1 MMKKTNRTAYN
12 CPISK
17 SVADGFLIKSSMVSI
32 IPNSNKVQ
40 FGYPR
45 LQKYA
50 GR

>member
-1 MMKKTNRTAYN
+1 MNRTDN
-12 CPISK
+12 CRISK
-17 SVADGFLIKSSMVSI
+17 SVDDGVLIKGSMLSI

-40 FGYPR
+40 FGKSR